1 MKTCIHQGIILLEN
15 GEFTGDIVF
24 EDEKILAL
32 GENLVDMADYVVD
45 VSGCYVFAGG
55 IDEHTHFGSFNSCSF
70 ETSEAAALG
79 GTTTVVDF
87 VDQEKGQ
94 SLKEA
99 LMSQQEKAARY
110 PYIDVAFHSMLMDI
124 REEVIE
130 EIQELPGYGV
140 SALKVFTAYKGTPYY
155 ADDASI
161 LRVMQKIR
169 NSGLLLM
176 VHAENADMI
185 ACRTEDLLKEG
196 CIAPKYHADARDVQS
211 EAEMVERMIAYAKWC
226 DIPIFFVH
234 ISTKEALLKI
244 MNAKREGQ
252 PVFCET
258 CTHYLILNEDD
269 LAKEG
274 LLGARYICSPPLRK
288 EQDQDALWHGIH
300 EHMIEAVSSDHCAV
314 SGGYKKK
321 IEAYHDF
328 SKVPNGAPGVQHR
341 LQMLWSEGG
350 CKQRIS
356 KQEFVQMFS
365 SGPAD
370 VCGITKKGRLQPG
383 YDADIVIYDPEG
395 HQTLQDSD
403 AHEGIDYAT
412 FAGHEVF
419 GKIRAV
425 YLRGIQIVNHNEYI
439 GKGTGRIIKL
449 QSSLCYGYREKDNG
463 Q

>member
-1 MKTCIHQGIILLEN
+1 M
-15 GEFTGDIVF
+15 
-24 EDEKILAL
+24 
-32 GENLVDMADYVVD
+32 
-45 VSGCYVFAGG
+45 
-55 IDEHTHFGSFNSCSF
+55 
-70 ETSEAAALG
+70 
-79 GTTTVVDF
+79 
-87 VDQEKGQ
+87 
-94 SLKEA
+94 
-99 LMSQQEKAARY
+99 
-110 PYIDVAFHSMLMDI
+110 
-124 REEVIE
+124 
-130 EIQELPGYGV
+130 
-140 SALKVFTAYKGTPYY
+140 
-155 ADDASI
+155 
-161 LRVMQKIR
+161 
-169 NSGLLLM
+169 
-176 VHAENADMI
+176 
-185 ACRTEDLLKEG
+185 
-196 CIAPKYHADARDVQS
+196 
-211 EAEMVERMIAYAKWC
+211 
-226 DIPIFFVH
+226 
-234 ISTKEALLKI
+234 
-244 MNAKREGQ
+244 
-252 PVFCET
+252 
-258 CTHYLILNEDD
+258 NEDD

-341 LQMLWSEGG
+341 LQMLWSEGV